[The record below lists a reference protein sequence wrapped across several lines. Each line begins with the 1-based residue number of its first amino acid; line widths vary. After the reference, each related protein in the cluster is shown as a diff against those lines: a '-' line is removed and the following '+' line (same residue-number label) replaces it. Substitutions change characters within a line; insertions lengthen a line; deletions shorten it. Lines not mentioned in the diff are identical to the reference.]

1 MDPPAGERIGCNGRT
16 LRRREQ
22 SAAQLRHWEEPA
34 SLPSGGFV
42 RRVLTR
48 IAVAAVVLCPP
59 ALHRQSPAPAPR
71 PATDLDTFMAR
82 ALQRRDIDR
91 KTLSD
96 YVLDEVEEFEVL
108 GPGRVPFVRMRREY
122 TWYVRDG
129 FHVRSPLK
137 FDGVPIAED
146 ARRAYEDRWLKSEE
160 GRRKFRTEREAKR
173 AAEGKGP
180 AVSAP
185 SINEPRFVSESYFMD
200 FKFEPGNYYLAGKEV
215 VEGTPVLKVDYLPS
229 QMFDHDET
237 SSEDR
242 AMRDKEPKGAA
253 PKEEK
258 PKSEKELEK
267 ERKQRE
273 KEKKYGDEIER
284 KMDKTSQVTLW
295 VDPSSSQIVKYTFNN
310 VWLDFLPAGWLV
322 RVDDIRANMQMG
334 QPFPGVWLPK
344 NINIHAG
351 ISLALGPMEF
361 QYKREFS
368 NYRKA
373 DVSSKIKIPKLE
385 QR

>member
-1 MDPPAGERIGCNGRT
+1 M
-16 LRRREQ
+16 
-22 SAAQLRHWEEPA
+22 
-34 SLPSGGFV
+34 

-48 IAVAAVVLCPP
+48 VAVIAVVLFPP
-59 ALHRQSPAPAPR
+59 AIQAQSPAPPPPAR
-71 PATDLDTFMAR
+71 PATDLDAFMAR

-129 FHVRSPLK
+129 FHVRSPVK
-137 FDGVPIAED
+137 FDGVPIPED
-146 ARRAYEDRWLKSEE
+146 ARRAYENRWMKSEE

-180 AVSAP
+180 ALSAP
-185 SINEPRFVSESYFMD
+185 SINEPRFISESYFLD

-229 QMFDHDET
+229 QMFQDDEPT
-237 SSEDR
+237 SEDR
-242 AMRDKEPKGAA
+242 AMRDKEPKGPA
-253 PKEEK
+253 PKAEK

-267 ERKQRE
+267 ERQERE
-273 KEKKYGDEIER
+273 KEKKSDDEIER

-322 RVDDIRANMQMG
+322 RVDDLRANMQMG

-361 QYKREFS
+361 QYKREFA

-373 DVSSKIKIPKLE
+373 DVSTKITVPKLV